1 MGFLMPPHLLTNIE
15 LEMYYQNEP
24 RFDGI
29 FSRSNLP
36 LKIQDGHM

>member
-1 MGFLMPPHLLTNIE
+1 MPPHLLTNFE

-24 RFDGI
+24 RFDDV

-36 LKIQDGHM
+36 LKTKNGHM